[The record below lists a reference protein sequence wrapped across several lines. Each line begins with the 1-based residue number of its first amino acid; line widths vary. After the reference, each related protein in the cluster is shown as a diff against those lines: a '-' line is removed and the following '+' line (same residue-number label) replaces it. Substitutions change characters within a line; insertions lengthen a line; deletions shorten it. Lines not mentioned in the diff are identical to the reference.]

1 MARKPIPQWQFPAYA
16 FCGALATRSGTDSGA
31 RRRMMGGSLM
41 RNLVVTS
48 LAVCASLALG
58 AAAWAQQPAAPAA
71 PAGPPQYGSPGVTL
85 EQARKAVEA
94 AEAEAKKNGWL
105 LAIAVVSNGGY
116 LVHFSKM
123 DNTQL
128 ASVQIAIHKAKAAAT
143 FRRPTKAFQDALQQT
158 PPNLVILTL
167 DGVIASEG
175 GIPLMAGGKIIGAIG
190 CSGATGAQDGQACK
204 AGADTIK

>member
-1 MARKPIPQWQFPAYA
+1 MCAPGIDP
-16 FCGALATRSGTDSGA
+16 GAGKQT
-31 RRRMMGGSLM
+31 MGGNFM

-48 LAVCASLALG
+48 LAVCVALTFG
-58 AAAWAQQPAAPAA
+58 TAAWAQQPAPAPAPAPAA
-71 PAGPPQYGSPGVTL
+71 PPQYGSPGVTL
-85 EQARKAVEA
+85 EQAKKAVEA

-123 DNTQL
+123 DNTQF
-128 ASVQIAIHKAKAAAT
+128 ASVQIAQHKAKAAAT
-143 FRRPTKAFQDALQQT
+143 FRRPTKVFQDGLTAN
-158 PPNLVILTL
+158 PPNLVLLTL

-175 GIPLMAGGKIIGAIG
+175 GIPLMSGGKIIGAIG